1 MIFSP
6 QNKRLLVLAF
16 LAITVATNAQ
26 LKKDETTKRI
36 DDYLELLKLG
46 YSEVEIFQDLGN
58 VNFLTEN
65 YEAAAFWYD
74 KLFEA
79 VGPNALPD
87 SYKERYEH
95 TMANLANNDSKKP
108 NKDWVGHI
116 KDDYKLTKGN
126 SATLVSQ
133 VRESFD
139 DTMNKNGFNP
149 AIAVTENGKVAFF
162 SQAVKQKPAYGI
174 FSKKEIVHE
183 IYRAEQIDGKW
194 QNFKKLAIC
203 PSHYSAKHPTVS
215 TDGTELFFA
224 SNMPGSYGKYDI
236 YMAKINRD
244 GSLGTAKNLGPK
256 VNTKKDDVYPS
267 LAEDGLL
274 LFASNGRKG
283 YGGLDLFAVQ
293 VSNNRISKSIN
304 LGERIN
310 SQHDDY
316 SLALVPE
323 QGMGYVMSNRG
334 KRNVI
339 GQFAVTYAKQDEK
352 WKVEKNEDQLMK
364 VLMDEKETDY
374 SSTLFDN
381 QQ

>member
-6 QNKRLLVLAF
+6 QNKRMIMLVFFAF
-16 LAITVATNAQ
+16 TICTNAQ
-26 LKKDETTKRI
+26 LKTDETTKRI

-74 KLFEA
+74 KLFET
-79 VGPNALPD
+79 VGMASLPD

-95 TMANLANNDSKKP
+95 TMANITNKDTQKAS
-108 NKDWVGHI
+108 KDWVGHI
-116 KDDYKLTKGN
+116 KEDYKVSKGQ
-126 SATLVSQ
+126 SATLVSN
-133 VRESFD
+133 VNESFG
-139 DTMNKNGFNP
+139 DTMNKNDFNP
-149 AIAVTENGKVAFF
+149 TIAVTENGKVAFF
-162 SQAVKQKPAYGI
+162 SQAVAQKPTYGI

-183 IYRAEQIDGKW
+183 IYRAEQVDGKW
-194 QNFKKLAIC
+194 KNFKKLAIC
-203 PSHYSAKHPTVS
+203 PSHFSAKHPTVS
-215 TDGTELFFA
+215 ADGTQLFFA

-236 YMAKINRD
+236 YRAEINKD
-244 GSLGTAKNLGPK
+244 GTLGIAKNLGPK
-256 VNTKKDDVYPS
+256 VNTKKDDIYPS
-267 LAEDGLL
+267 LAEEGLL

-293 VSNNRISKSIN
+293 VSNNKISKSIN
-304 LGERIN
+304 LGKQIN

-316 SLALVPE
+316 SLALMPE

-339 GQFAVTYAKQDEK
+339 GQFAVTYAKQEK
-352 WKVEKNEDQLMK
+352 DWKVEKDEDQLMK

-381 QQ
+381 